1 MTYLLFIIK
10 SALSDF
16 NRNKGRTFLT
26 SLGILIGV
34 FSVVL
39 LTAFGLGLKEYIKQQ
54 FQSLGS
60 NLLYVMPGD
69 LSGGGGFAAASGV
82 GGIKFTL
89 KDTQTVARV
98 PGVITVMPMVIQ
110 MSKIQGETDS
120 KTYQVVGSS
129 ADVFRGL
136 NLEIDKGA
144 EFSKTDVTK
153 ANKVVVIG
161 AKVATQI
168 FTDAESAIGKNIRIE
183 SLTYRVIGVIKSK
196 GGGGLGGPSI
206 DEHLY
211 IPYTAAATYVED
223 KKFFA
228 IYLQTEDG
236 VDIPTLK
243 EEIKNVLVKKYKADQ
258 FSVADQTEILSII
271 GSIFNILNMVLT
283 AIAAIS
289 LVVGGIGIMNIMYV
303 AVTER
308 TREVGIRRAIGAK
321 ASDILWQFLSEAVI
335 LSLFGGLA
343 GLLLAYLITLAIQS
357 IFPAYISLDSVVL
370 ALGVSSGIGIVF
382 GVFPARKAA
391 QLSPI
396 EAIRYE

>member
-1 MTYLLFIIK
+1 MNYLVFIIK
-10 SALSDF
+10 SAMSDF
-16 NRNKGRTFLT
+16 ARNKGRTFLT

-39 LTAFGLGLKEYIKQQ
+39 LTAFGLGLKKYIQQQ
-54 FQSLGS
+54 FESLGS

-69 LSGGGGFAAASGV
+69 LKSGFAAASGI

-89 KDTQTVARV
+89 KDTQNLSRLT
-98 PGVITVMPMVIQ
+98 GVETAMPMVVQ
-110 MSKIQGETDS
+110 MSKTQGDTDT
-120 KTYQVVGSS
+120 KTYEIVGSS
-129 ADVFRGL
+129 EDIFSGM
-136 NLEIDKGA
+136 NLAIDKGNV
-144 EFSKTDVTK
+144 FTKIDVSKGNRV
-153 ANKVVVIG
+153 AVIG

-168 FTDAESAIGKNIRIE
+168 FADADSALGKNLRIE
-183 SLTYRVIGVIKSK
+183 SLTYRVIGVAVSK

-211 IPYTAAATYVED
+211 IPYTAAASYVED
-223 KKFFA
+223 KKFYA
-228 IYLQTEDG
+228 VYVKAADNTDL
-236 VDIPTLK
+236 PTLK
-243 EEIKNVLVKKYKADQ
+243 DSIKTELVKKYKADQ
-258 FSVADQTEILSII
+258 FSVADQAELLSII
-271 GSIFNILNMVLT
+271 GQIFNILNTVLT

-289 LVVGGIGIMNIMYV
+289 LIVGGIGIMNIMYV

-321 ASDILWQFLSEAVI
+321 ANDILWQFLSEAVI

-343 GLLLAYLITLAIQS
+343 GLFLAYLVTVAIQS
-357 IFPAYISLDSVVL
+357 LFPAYISLDSVIL
-370 ALGVSSGIGIVF
+370 ALGVSSTIGIVF

-391 QLSPI
+391 NLSPI

>member
-16 NRNKGRTFLT
+16 ARNKGRTFLT

-39 LTAFGLGLKEYIKQQ
+39 LTAFGLGLKKYIQQQ
-54 FQSLGS
+54 FESLGS

-69 LSGGGGFAAASGV
+69 IKSGFRAASGI

-89 KDTQTVARV
+89 KDNQNLSRLA
-98 PGVITVMPMVIQ
+98 GVETAMPMVVQ
-110 MSKIQGETDS
+110 MSKTQGEIDT
-120 KTYQVVGSS
+120 KTYEVVGST
-129 ADVFRGL
+129 ADVFDGL
-136 NLEIDKGA
+136 NLIIDKGSP
-144 EFSKTDVTK
+144 FTKIDVTK
-153 ANKVVVIG
+153 GNRVVVIG

-168 FTDAESAIGKNIRIE
+168 FTDADSALGKNIRIE
-183 SLTYRVIGVIKSK
+183 SLTYRVIGVVAPK

-211 IPYTAAATYVED
+211 LPYTAAASYVED
-223 KKFFA
+223 KKFYA
-228 IYLQTEDG
+228 IYLKAVDG
-236 VDIPTLK
+236 ADLASLK
-243 EEIKNVLVKKYKADQ
+243 DDVTKELVKKYKADQ
-258 FSVADQTEILSII
+258 FSVADQAELLSII
-271 GSIFNILNMVLT
+271 GQIFNILNTVLT

-289 LVVGGIGIMNIMYV
+289 LIVGGIGIMNIMYV

-321 ASDILWQFLSEAVI
+321 ANDILWQFLSEAII

-357 IFPAYISLDSVVL
+357 LFPAYISLESVVL
-370 ALGVSSGIGIVF
+370 ALGVSSGIGIIF
-382 GVFPARKAA
+382 GDFPARKAA